1 MILRYELQI
10 QTMIKA
16 MIDTVLPAMD
26 PRNGLAQE
34 QGQLIIGTLRL
45 MAEQLPLQYRFDCD
59 DLTRAVSFAEELSA
73 ALDSCPGPI
82 AETVSALTSSAARGR
97 RLLTGP
103 LVDPAEII
111 TTAREIRTALD
122 HAVDAVFTDN
132 SVRNQREDIQQIV
145 LDQSRDEITRDRV
158 WNRAQDFDTESQ
170 YLPSIESLLV
180 PAASMAVTK

>member
-16 MIDTVLPAMD
+16 MIDTVLPAVD

-34 QGQLIIGTLRL
+34 QAQLIIGTLKL

-59 DLTRAVSFAEELSA
+59 ELTRQVSFAEELSA
-73 ALDSCPGPI
+73 ALDSCPGPV
-82 AETVSALTSSAARGR
+82 AETVSALTSSVARGR
-97 RLLTGP
+97 TLLTRP

-122 HAVDAVFTDN
+122 HAVDAVFTDD
-132 SVRNQREDIQQIV
+132 SARNQREDIQRIV

-158 WNRAQDFDTESQ
+158 WNRAQGFDTESQ
-170 YLPSIESLLV
+170 HLPTIESLLA
-180 PAASMAVTK
+180 PSAPMAVVK